1 MGITISH
8 RVRKDIC
15 EAARVNSRRF
25 LMERSAT
32 VAVAGERINNTK
44 SMNTPSTL
52 SLAYRK
58 QLADLLKKYGALR
71 EKANTVYQSKYSEVE
86 QSLLNDYVEEKLGT
100 QLMSEIAEMQVEL
113 DSLKASLSTIGLE
126 LEGKILTIGWSSP
139 VSLSQRFREQIE
151 RQIGKRS
158 DIEARFENAHLAMMT
173 VPALEDAK
181 KILDSVSD
189 LCK

>member
-8 RVRKDIC
+8 RVRTEIC
-15 EAARVNSRRF
+15 EVARFNSRRF
-25 LMERSAT
+25 LMERRAT
-32 VAVAGERINNTK
+32 VAEAGERINNTK

-58 QLADLLKKYGALR
+58 QLADLLKKYGTLR

-86 QSLLNDYVEEKLGT
+86 QSLLNDYAEEKLGA
-100 QLMSEIAEMQVEL
+100 QLMSEIAAMQVEV
-113 DSLKASLSTIGLE
+113 DSLKESLSTIGLE
-126 LEGKILTIGWSSP
+126 LEGKTLTIAWSSP
-139 VSLSQRFREQIE
+139 GSLSQRFQEQIE

-158 DIEARFENAHLAMMT
+158 DIEARFENAYLAMMT

>member
-8 RVRKDIC
+8 RVRTDIC
-15 EAARVNSRRF
+15 EAARFNSRRF

-32 VAVAGERINNTK
+32 VAEAGERINNTK

-71 EKANTVYQSKYSEVE
+71 EKANTVYQSKYGEVE
-86 QSLLNDYVEEKLGT
+86 QSLLNDYAEEKLGA
-100 QLMSEIAEMQVEL
+100 QLMSEIAAVQVEL
-113 DSLKASLSTIGLE
+113 DSLKESLSTIGLE
-126 LEGKILTIGWSSP
+126 LEGKTLTIAWSSP
-139 VSLSQRFREQIE
+139 GSLSQRFQEQIE
-151 RQIGKRS
+151 RQIGKRG
-158 DIEARFENAHLAMMT
+158 DIEARFENAYLAMMT